1 MLQKNE
7 EINKKENFK
16 KKKDYLFIHLREIE
30 NREAG
35 SPMSREP
42 KEGLDPR
49 TRDHDLKEDLIKEKK
64 HKIQY
69 QRSEENSQDDGG
81 RQS

>member
-35 SPMSREP
+35 SPKSREP
-42 KEGLDPR
+42 KEGLDPMI
-49 TRDHDLKEDLIKEKK
+49 RDHDLKEEKK
-64 HKIQY
+64 HKIQD
-69 QRSEENSQDDGG
+69 QRNEENYQVDGG